1 LSDEKLS
8 TEAYAYTPGLKVKY
22 GVTITKERKL
32 PLTGEVIVR
41 EGATVA
47 FNDVV
52 AKAQMPGDPQLLKI
66 SARLGV
72 DPDEVM
78 DFMLKKQGDPVEEDE
93 LIARYRTL
101 FGLVNREF
109 RSPVK
114 GYIEMVSTVT
124 GQAIVRAAP
133 VPIEVKSYIP
143 GRIVKVL
150 PKEGVVI
157 ETRAAFVQGIF
168 GLGGETHG
176 KLKFL
181 VDSPGEVLT
190 EEMITSSD
198 RGHVIIGGSYVTLP
212 AFRRAVEVGASG
224 VVAGGFDYPDTTRI
238 LGEAL
243 GVAITGHEEIGC
255 TLIITEGFGK
265 MTMSQRTFNLLK
277 KFEGYMASIN
287 GATQIRAGVQRP
299 EIIIPHEEPVEKARR
314 DELEAGIMPGTP
326 IRIIREPYFGAIGRV
341 LHLPVELQLVE
352 TGSYVRVLVAK
363 LDDGREVTVPRAN
376 VEIIEE

>member
-1 LSDEKLS
+1 MSSEKLS

-22 GVTITKERKL
+22 ATTITKERKL
-32 PLTGEVIVR
+32 PLRGEVLCK
-41 EGATVA
+41 EGESVS
-47 FNDVV
+47 FDDVV
-52 AKAQMPGDPQLLKI
+52 AKSLMPGDPQLLKI

-78 DFMLKKQGDPVEEDE
+78 DFMLKKQGDSVEEDE
-93 LIARYRTL
+93 LIARYRAF
-101 FGLVNREF
+101 FGLINREF

-133 VPIEVKSYIP
+133 VPIAVKAYIP
-143 GRIVKVL
+143 GKIRDVM
-150 PKEGVVI
+150 PNEGVVI

-176 KLKFL
+176 RLRFL
-181 VDSPGEVLT
+181 VDSPGDVLT
-190 EEMITSSD
+190 EDMITSND
-198 RGHVIIGGSYVTLP
+198 RGHVIVGGSYVTLP
-212 AFRRAVEVGASG
+212 AFSRAVEVGASG
-224 VVAGGFDYPDTTRI
+224 VVVGGFDYPDATKL

-243 GVAITGHEEIGC
+243 GVAITGHEELGC
-255 TLIITEGFGK
+255 TLVITEGFGK

-277 KFEGYMASIN
+277 RFEGHMASIN

-299 EIIIPHEEPVEKARR
+299 EIIIPHDEPTEGVPGE
-314 DELEAGIMPGTP
+314 ELEAGIVPGTP
-326 IRIIREPYFGAIGRV
+326 IRIIREPYFGAVGRV
-341 LHLPVELQLVE
+341 FHLPVELQLVE